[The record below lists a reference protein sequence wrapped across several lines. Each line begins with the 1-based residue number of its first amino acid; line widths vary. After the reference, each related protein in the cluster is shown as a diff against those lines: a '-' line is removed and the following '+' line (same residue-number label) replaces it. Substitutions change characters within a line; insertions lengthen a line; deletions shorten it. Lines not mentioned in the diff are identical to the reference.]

1 MVANPKPR
9 EEDDMAGELSVDLT
23 TALVLTRN
31 ALPIETR
38 VVWDELVAFD
48 KTNLREVFTRALGT
62 YWTQRLTEEAHNAYE
77 ALRDDPSAL
86 AAYEKECAELDGTL
100 MDGLDDDDA

>member
-1 MVANPKPR
+1 MAANPRPR
-9 EEDDMAGELSVDLT
+9 EGDDMAGGLSVDLT

-62 YWTQRLTEEAHNAYE
+62 YWTQRLTEEAHSAHA
-77 ALRDDPSAL
+77 ALRADPAAL
-86 AAYEKECAELDGTL
+86 AAYEKECADLDGTL
-100 MDGLDDDDA
+100 MDGLDDDEA

>member
-1 MVANPKPR
+1 
-9 EEDDMAGELSVDLT
+9 MAGGLSVDLT

-48 KTNLREVFTRALGT
+48 KTDLRSVFTSALGA
-62 YWTQRLTEEAHNAYE
+62 YWAQRLAEEAKRAGD
-77 ALRDDPSAL
+77 ALRADPVAF
-86 AAYEKECAELDGTL
+86 AAYKAECAELDGTL
-100 MDGLDDDDA
+100 MDGLGDDDA